1 VKRQFAVLLV
11 IIASLGCCS
20 SFAQSPVEKAWT
32 ILDAGFKDSNDSD
45 RATAVRVLGLLQNNK
60 KAQEQA
66 ELALQDKDSIVRVA
80 GANALRQ
87 MHSVESIAKL
97 KELLK
102 DKESPVVLAAA
113 NALKNLGDPTG
124 YEVFYAILTGERKS
138 GAGLLDDQ
146 KKMLSDPKKMAQFGF
161 EQGIGYIPFASVGI
175 GAIKAFTKDDS
186 SPVRAA
192 AAISLAKDP
201 DPKSGEALV
210 AAAADK
216 KEIVR
221 AAALD
226 AIAQR
231 DDPSLLPGIMAA
243 MDDKEDQVKYTAA
256 AAVIRLSAKQ
266 K

>member
-11 IIASLGCCS
+11 IIASLGCT
-20 SFAQSPVEKAWT
+20 SFAQSPVAKAWT
-32 ILDAGFKDSNDSD
+32 ILDAGVKDSNDSD
-45 RATAVRVLGLLQNNK
+45 RATAVRVLGLIQNDK
-60 KAQEQA
+60 KAREQA